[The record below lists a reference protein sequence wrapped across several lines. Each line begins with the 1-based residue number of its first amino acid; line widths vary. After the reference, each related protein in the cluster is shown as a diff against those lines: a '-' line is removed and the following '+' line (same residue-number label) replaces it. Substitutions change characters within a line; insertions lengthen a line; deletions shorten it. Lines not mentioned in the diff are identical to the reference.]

1 MPMTKITLSVPLE
14 IVAMAKEVASP
25 HGTSVSAL
33 FASLVRALHQA
44 IHASARPAFH
54 PAVEAQV
61 GCARS
66 AWPDDM
72 PYDEIIRQAIR
83 EKHGGAS

>member
-1 MPMTKITLSVPLE
+1 MPMTKITLSAPREV
-14 IVAMAKEVASP
+14 VAMAKEVASA

-44 IHASARPAFH
+44 SHISARPAFH
-54 PAVEAQV
+54 PAVAPLV
-61 GCARS
+61 GCARN

-83 EKHGGAS
+83 EKHGGTP